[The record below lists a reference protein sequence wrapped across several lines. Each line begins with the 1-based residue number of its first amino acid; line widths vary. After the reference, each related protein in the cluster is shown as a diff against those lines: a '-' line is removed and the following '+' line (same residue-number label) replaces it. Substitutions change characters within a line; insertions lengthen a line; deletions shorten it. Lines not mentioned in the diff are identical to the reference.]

1 MRYTCDIYEI
11 PLSVFVEIYTNE
23 NNDIEFEGEDKKAAC
38 SRLVG
43 DYMEIVG
50 GKQLS
55 AEILNCNERINLA
68 AVIECMK
75 ACENMMR
82 LKMYRDVCDILSSL
96 GYGCKETDIA
106 GMATRINALKARAQ
120 YDLDKLGSEEK
131 KEESGRPSKRNF
143 INEVVAIGKYNKMH
157 INLKEWTAGAYA
169 CLVKQTCNE
178 IEELNRKR
186 K

>member
-1 MRYTCDIYEI
+1 MKYTSDIYEL
-11 PLSVFVEIYTNE
+11 PLSVFIELYTNE
-23 NNDIEFEGEDKKAAC
+23 ENKIEFEDKDRNTARSK
-38 SRLVG
+38 VIN

-50 GKQLS
+50 GRQLS
-55 AEILNCNERINLA
+55 AEILNCNERMNL
-68 AVIECMK
+68 VMTIECMK

-82 LKMYRDVCDILSSL
+82 LKMYDDVCDILMKVGYSCKKSDISGMSS
-96 GYGCKETDIA
+96 
-106 GMATRINALKARAQ
+106 RISALKSRAQ
-120 YDLDKLGSEEK
+120 YDLDKMDKEK
-131 KEESGRPSKRNF
+131 KEEPQEKPTKRAF

-169 CLVKQTCNE
+169 CLVRQTCSE

>member
-1 MRYTCDIYEI
+1 MKYTCDIYEI
-11 PLSVFVEIYTNE
+11 PLSVFIEIYTNE
-23 NNDIEFEGEDKKAAC
+23 NNSVEFEGEDKNAAC

-55 AEILNCNERINLA
+55 SEILNCNDRINLA
-68 AVIECMK
+68 ATIECMK

-82 LKMYRDVCDILSSL
+82 LKMYKDVCDVLSSL
-96 GYGCKETDIA
+96 GYGCNESDIA
-106 GMATRINALKARAQ
+106 GMASRINALKARAQ
-120 YDLDKLGSEEK
+120 YDLDKLGGEEK
-131 KEESGRPSKRNF
+131 KESSGRTSKGDF
-143 INEVVAIGKYNKMH
+143 INEVVAIGKYNRMH

-169 CLVKQTCNE
+169 CLVKQTCSE
-178 IEELNRKR
+178 IYELNRKQ